1 MFLLT
6 LSRPG
11 FFDLLGPR
19 RKEGGRGVEKP
30 IYVTLKPLM
39 LRPPNLHMILT
50 KLSKID
56 AGVKVIFFVHFV
68 PMVTACDIIYYL

>member
-11 FFDLLGPR
+11 FFDLLGPEE
-19 RKEGGRGVEKP
+19 EGGRGVEKP

-56 AGVKVIFFVHFV
+56 AGVKVIFSFTLF
-68 PMVTACDIIYYL
+68 LW